1 MNVAQY
7 TKLLYGGGTP
17 YINSDLMRLPNTSKS
32 IEERA
37 LDSVCPPT
45 KLNPN
50 YKPNLK
56 FRRSGVVPQQQQQQ
70 QQPQQR
76 QQRPSVDA
84 SVLKHI
90 YGGRN

>member
-7 TKLLYGGGTP
+7 TRLLHGEGTP
-17 YINSDLMRLPNTSKS
+17 YINSDLTRLPNTSKS

-70 QQPQQR
+70 QQ
-76 QQRPSVDA
+76 RPNSVDA

-90 YGGRN
+90 YGNRK